1 MKTDAIMDAIGKID
15 FTYVQEAEEYRA
27 KNGSTGR
34 RAARRGCGG
43 YKRVLPIAACLALIL
58 GVGAYGLRYDRNAGA
73 GAGGAAEDG
82 SVDGAGAQV
91 YDSAAKGDS
100 AAESAAQKESGEDAG
115 AGAEAFREEENVME
129 TGTGGAQIYVNE
141 ITEVA
146 RTCYDIAGPVR
157 TEYYSADALED
168 YYGTKLMPQTLPEDL
183 RMSARLSET
192 EKSSIYQEDAAADA
206 GEITDAAANAGMAAD
221 LAENTDM
228 PAEALPAGAAEE
240 SVTEFAVGYDGEGNV
255 VDDNNRLCWQ
265 NADGTRSLVIAA
277 HTVPAGEVVSFSQ
290 KDLRYSSIAGHEVI
304 LTHFTDAQEAD
315 NYLASYVK
323 NGVTVTVES
332 CGMTQEELLDVL
344 EELLA
349 EDDSHNRAE

>member
-15 FTYVQEAEEYRA
+15 LKYVQEAEEYRA
-27 KNGSTGR
+27 ENRSACR
-34 RAARRGCGG
+34 RSAARRSHGN
-43 YKRVLPIAACLALIL
+43 YRKVLPIAACLALIL
-58 GVGAYGLRYDRNAGA
+58 GAGAYGLRYDRNAGA
-73 GAGGAAEDG
+73 GAGGVPEEGSADRTGAA
-82 SVDGAGAQV
+82 V
-91 YDSAAKGDS
+91 YDS
-100 AAESAAQKESGEDAG
+100 AAESAVQKESGEDS
-115 AGAEAFREEENVME
+115 GAEAFREEENVME

-221 LAENTDM
+221 LAENTDV

>member
-1 MKTDAIMDAIGKID
+1 MKTDTIMDAIGKID
-15 FTYVQEAEEYRA
+15 LKYVQEAEEYRA
-27 KNGSTGR
+27 ENGSAGR
-34 RAARRGCGG
+34 RSHGSYR
-43 YKRVLPIAACLALIL
+43 KVLSIAACLALIL
-58 GVGAYGLRYDRNAGA
+58 GAGAYGLRYDRNAGA
-73 GAGGAAEDG
+73 GAGGVPEEG
-82 SVDGAGAQV
+82 SVDRTGALV
-91 YDSAAKGDS
+91 YDSAAKEDS
-100 AAESAAQKESGEDAG
+100 AAESAVQKESGEDS
-115 AGAEAFREEENVME
+115 GAEAFREEENVME

-183 RMSARLSET
+183 RMSVRLSET

-221 LAENTDM
+221 LAENTDV